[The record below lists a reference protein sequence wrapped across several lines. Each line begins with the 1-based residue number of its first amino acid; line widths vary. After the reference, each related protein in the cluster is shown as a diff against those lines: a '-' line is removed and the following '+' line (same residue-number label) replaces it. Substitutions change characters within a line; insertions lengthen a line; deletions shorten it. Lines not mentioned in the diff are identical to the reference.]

1 MKTNIKKAKNL
12 VWPFPGNSLRLTA
25 SKLTRE
31 QKDWLGAKIN
41 SREFTA
47 QELSFRFKLPSK
59 TLCLYAHNL
68 RKGVS
73 NRKGAPSVQRC
84 PICLDD
90 QPLYDLQC
98 GQNHGC
104 CPPCLYTFLCKK
116 LFDTGDD
123 SIPHIP
129 TCPCCSEALSHKVV
143 EDFLK
148 NYPFANGLLRTRSFS
163 GDKHKVLAMMD
174 RMHHL
179 YEV

>member
-1 MKTNIKKAKNL
+1 MKTNTKKAKNL
-12 VWPFPGNSLRLTA
+12 TWPFPGNSLRLAA

-31 QKDWLGAKIN
+31 QKNWLGAKIN
-41 SREFTA
+41 SKQFTA

-73 NRKGAPSVQRC
+73 NGGVGGRDQEVKELAPSVRRC
-84 PICLDD
+84 PICLDDD

-104 CPPCLYTFLCKK
+104 CSHCLYTFLCKK
-116 LFDTGDD
+116 LFDTYADR
-123 SIPHIP
+123 IPHIP
-129 TCPCCSEALSHKVV
+129 TCPCCSEALDHKVV

-148 NYPFANGLLRTRSFS
+148 NYPFANGLLCTRSFS
-163 GDKHKVLAMMD
+163 AEKHK
-174 RMHHL
+174 
-179 YEV
+179 